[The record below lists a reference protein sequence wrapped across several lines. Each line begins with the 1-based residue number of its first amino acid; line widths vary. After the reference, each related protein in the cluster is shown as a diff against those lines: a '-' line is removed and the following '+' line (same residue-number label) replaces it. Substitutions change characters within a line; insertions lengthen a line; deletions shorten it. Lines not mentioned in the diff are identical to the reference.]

1 VTLNGHRVIARR
13 GEEVSTPQTDGR
25 LRRSERSRQVIVEA
39 MVELVGEGV
48 LEPTAEQVA
57 ERAEVGLRTVFR
69 HFRDMEGLYAAMDA
83 RLQARVAPLLDSES
97 PTGALAARVA
107 GLVAQRAEL
116 FEAVAPYKRAEVL
129 KRWRSEF
136 LRSRHAGMVRRLRTD
151 LRRWLPETA
160 EAPAELAD
168 ALELV
173 TSFEAWDRLRS
184 EQRLGRS
191 RAAAVVEQNVL
202 ALLRGLRS

>member
-1 VTLNGHRVIARR
+1 M
-13 GEEVSTPQTDGR
+13 STPQTDGR
-25 LRRSERSRQVIVEA
+25 LRRSERSREVIVEA
-39 MVELVGEGV
+39 MIELVGEGL

-57 ERAEVGLRTVFR
+57 ERAEVGLRSVFR

-83 RLQARVAPLLDSES
+83 RLQARVAPLLDTE
-97 PTGALAARVA
+97 PPQGALAERAG
-107 GLVAQRAEL
+107 GLVAQRVEV
-116 FEAVAPYKRAEVL
+116 FEAIAPYKRAEVL

-136 LRSRHAGMVRRLRTD
+136 LRSQHAGMVRRLRAD
-151 LRRWLPETA
+151 LRRWLPEVA

-168 ALELV
+168 ALELA

-191 RAAAVVEQNVL
+191 RAAAAVEQSVL